1 MIRVISRKEISQYWL
16 TITILCTVVSIAAA
30 TMPFWYTF
38 VLSSAAHARGN
49 DVTLAALRNL
59 RSYPIFIEDQWCG
72 QGLASLLFILALIGG
87 APALAGERESK
98 TLPLLLSSGASI
110 RFLALVKFA
119 VVASWLIL
127 VALVSSGVIAAHSL
141 VKNLSFPPGDV
152 VVASFVSLANGIAFL
167 AIVFLAS
174 AYARKT
180 WQAVIIAIVVGLVM
194 AVALIPLGIDG
205 SAMANNLFAVDGTI
219 VAGKLVLD
227 LAACAAIVAASI
239 GAMLFVL
246 PRRPIA

>member
-1 MIRVISRKEISQYWL
+1 VIRVISRKEIAQYWL

-38 VLSSAAHARGN
+38 VLSSASHARGN

-87 APALAGERESK
+87 APAIAGERESK
-98 TLPLLLSSGASI
+98 TLPLLLSSGASM
-110 RFLALVKFA
+110 RFLALVKFG
-119 VVASWLIL
+119 VVASWLVL
-127 VALVSSGVIAAHSL
+127 VALVSSGVITAHSL

-167 AIVFLAS
+167 AIVFFAT
-174 AYARKT
+174 AYAKKT
-180 WQAVIIAIVVGLVM
+180 WQAVIISIVAGLVM
-194 AVALIPLGIDG
+194 AAALIPLGIDG
-205 SAMANNLFAVDGTI
+205 SAMANNLFAVDGTL
-219 VAGKLVLD
+219 VVHKLLLD
-227 LAACAAIVAASI
+227 LAACLGIIVVAL
-239 GAMLFVL
+239 GAMLAIL